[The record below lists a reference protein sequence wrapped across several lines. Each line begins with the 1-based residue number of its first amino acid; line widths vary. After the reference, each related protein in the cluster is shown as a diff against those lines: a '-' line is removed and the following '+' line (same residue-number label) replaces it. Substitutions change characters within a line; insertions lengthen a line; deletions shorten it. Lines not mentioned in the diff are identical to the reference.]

1 MLVVNHT
8 QIHSQW
14 KDEGNERGEGHM
26 ALNTYFS
33 GQQGQHYIL
42 IMQKYKKCI
51 YVNCKFHVG
60 AYIQINCFTKR
71 HQSSLFI

>member
-42 IMQKYKKCI
+42 IMQKYKKMYLCE
-51 YVNCKFHVG
+51 
-60 AYIQINCFTKR
+60 
-71 HQSSLFI
+71 L

>member
-14 KDEGNERGEGHM
+14 KDEGNEKGEGRM

-42 IMQKYKKCI
+42 IMQKYQKMCL
-51 YVNCKFHVG
+51 CE
-60 AYIQINCFTKR
+60 
-71 HQSSLFI
+71 L